1 MISQFSVTT
10 PASDLSLLTIEEL
23 RAACGV
29 TGTAE
34 DAALTTLG
42 LRLSTAIARACGV
55 ASDGVNPPTLL
66 RETCTEVFRP
76 KHGRETLVLSR
87 RPVTSIASLVESG
100 TALEPAD
107 YEIHAASGIVSR
119 LCGDVQTFWSCGGKI
134 TVVYVAGY
142 QTAPSD
148 LKLAASKLATAL
160 YAETAR
166 DPNLKRE
173 EVPGVM
179 TQEFWVGPATDPLL
193 SQEISDLLA
202 PFRQRWF

>member
-42 LRLSTAIARACGV
+42 LRLSAAIARACGV

-76 KHGRETLVLSR
+76 KQGRETLVLSR
-87 RPVTSIASLVESG
+87 RPVTSIASLAENG

-107 YEIHAASGIVSR
+107 YEIHAASGVVSR
-119 LCGDVQTFWSCGGKI
+119 LCGDISARWPCGKI
-134 TVVYVAGY
+134 SVVYVAGY
-142 QTAPSD
+142 QAAPD
-148 LKLAASKLATAL
+148 ELKLAASKLATAL